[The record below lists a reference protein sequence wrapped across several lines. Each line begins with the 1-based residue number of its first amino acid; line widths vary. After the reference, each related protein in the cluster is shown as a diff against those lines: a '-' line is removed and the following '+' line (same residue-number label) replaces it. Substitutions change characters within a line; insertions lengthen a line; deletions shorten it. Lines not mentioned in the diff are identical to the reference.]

1 MKRIHAL
8 LFVIVAFAFSACE
21 MVVDVDVPNQ
31 PPRLVANAFLQADSI
46 VVVELTQSQSI
57 LTNTELKSVSGAV
70 VTLLE
75 ETQLVATLEESED
88 SGIYFSTFT
97 PSVGKTYTLRVSK
110 DGFEPVEA
118 STFIAPPVAIRSVAL
133 DTTVFVSTDLNFED
147 SLVTERRVIIEE
159 ARLTLDDPG
168 GERNYYE
175 VSVYRNELQLQPR
188 FDDQGNYLGDD
199 TVRYLRQQ
207 YLDSEDPVVAST
219 ASDPLLGESG
229 FYGTTLSFN
238 DDLFNGKSYTL
249 RFTPEFFGFSFT
261 DNEERLYVILST
273 VSEAQYRYTRSVDL
287 QYENEGNPFAE
298 PVQVYTNVQNGFGI
312 VAGSSASQVVVN
324 LE

>member
-8 LFVIVAFAFSACE
+8 HFIVFALAFSACE
-21 MVVDVDVPNQ
+21 MVVDVDVPN
-31 PPRLVANAFLQADSI
+31 PPSRLVANAFLQADSI

-57 LTNTELKSVSGAV
+57 LTNAELKSVSGAV

-75 ETQLVATLEESED
+75 ETQLVATLEESET

-110 DGFEPVEA
+110 DGFESVEA
-118 STFIAPPVAIRSVAL
+118 STFIAPPVAIRSVEL
-133 DTTVFVSTDLNFED
+133 DTTVFLNTFLNFED
-147 SLVTERRVIIEE
+147 SLVTDRRVNIKE

-168 GERNYYE
+168 EERNYYE
-175 VSVYRNELQLQPR
+175 VSVYRNELQLLPR
-188 FDDQGNYLGDD
+188 FDDEGNYSGDD

-207 YLDSEDPVVAST
+207 TLRSEDPVVANT

-249 RFTPEFFGFSFT
+249 RFIPEVYGFSF
-261 DNEERLYVILST
+261 EGSEGRLYVILST
-273 VSEAQYRYTRSVDL
+273 VSEGQYRYTRSVDL
-287 QYENEGNPFAE
+287 QYENDGNPFAE
-298 PVQVYTNVQNGFGI
+298 PVQVYTNVENGFGI
-312 VAGSSASQVVVN
+312 MAGSSASQVIVS